1 MLTLAAWLVPV
12 MGAVWYGA
20 VTGWDAAFWLRWVV
34 VGPALALAWIALLVG
49 PRRTRLPRVVL
60 PLVLLVAYGL
70 GVSVASKSSDLAFW
84 KATAFGVTA
93 MAALVC
99 GAVLVERFGR
109 SRVLVLW
116 RWCWR
121 AFLVFGL
128 LALATGHWERDSA
141 GLAGPSN
148 NPNMY
153 AALLV
158 TFGLVLLNVH
168 HVQRLGWLYV
178 LESGA
183 AVALLFATRS
193 RASMAGAAAA
203 VVLAVVLGRRARRWW
218 IAGGIA
224 LVCALALLL
233 TPEVTLR
240 GMEDV
245 LEVSGGRS
253 VFETRAATWEAS
265 WDAMLAGLPFGFGWG
280 VKELNPREWSMDAVS
295 TGYGRE
301 EGTSWLPIGEELG
314 LPGFVLWVWIWW
326 ALFRG
331 AATSP
336 HRLRPLAVGAL
347 GYYFVLATFE
357 GWLLSPG
364 SWECWAFWLTNGI
377 LLARPQPVGHPVPPV
392 PSLGR
397 PVGAVA

>member
-1 MLTLAAWLVPV
+1 VLTLAAWLVPV

-20 VTGWDAAFWLRWVV
+20 VTGWGAAFWLRWVV
-34 VGPALALAWIALLVG
+34 VGPALALAWIALLVA

-84 KATAFGVTA
+84 KATAFGVTS

-109 SRVLVLW
+109 DRVLVLW

-121 AFLVFGL
+121 AFLVFSL
-128 LALATGHWERDSA
+128 LALATGHWQRDSA

-153 AALLV
+153 AALVV

-168 HVQRLGWLYV
+168 PGQRVGWLYV

-218 IAGGIA
+218 IAGGIGLA
-224 LVCALALLL
+224 CALALLL
-233 TPEVTLR
+233 TPEVTVR

-280 VKELNPREWSMDAVS
+280 VKEVTAREWSMDAVS

-314 LPGFVLWVWIWW
+314 LPGFVFWAWIWW
-326 ALFRG
+326 ALFRC
-331 AATSP
+331 ALTAP
-336 HRLRPLAVGAL
+336 DRVRPLAVGAL

-364 SWECWAFWLTNGI
+364 SWECWAFWLTIGI
-377 LLARPQPVGHPVPPV
+377 LLARPRRVVHPIPPA
-392 PSLGR
+392 PGLRR
-397 PVGAVA
+397 PVGAAA